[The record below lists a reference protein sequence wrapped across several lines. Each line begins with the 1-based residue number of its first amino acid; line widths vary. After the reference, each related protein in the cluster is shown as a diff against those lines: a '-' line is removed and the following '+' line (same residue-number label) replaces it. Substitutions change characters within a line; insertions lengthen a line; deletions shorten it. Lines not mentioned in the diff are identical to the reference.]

1 MMDRI
6 AKWLDAIGRT
16 EVLGVMRIAIG
27 CLLFTQAFD
36 AFGELQRIGYFGD
49 HFHMPLI
56 ADRFVATRAFYTYML
71 VTRLVLAVIVTLGIQ
86 ARPALMLSS
95 LMGIY
100 VLLCDKLEFHHNRY
114 ALLLYAFILAL
125 TPCDK
130 SWRLIGRRLESDQI
144 GAMWG
149 AWLGRLQVSI
159 IYFGSGGSKLFD
171 PDWRDGTMVAQRF
184 VRYGHEAIE
193 KGVPQFF
200 MHFLASPIMCG
211 LIAKGA
217 IFSELFIAFGLQ
229 FKRTRRA
236 ALWWGMIF
244 HLMIETTSAVEL
256 FTYVTLVAYA
266 FFVTPDVGA
275 RKFEFDGSH
284 FASKFAGRAIRWL
297 DWFSRFDVSAW
308 PEQDVAAKHSIVV
321 TTREGKRVT
330 GIDAWAGV
338 AEAIP
343 ILFLLWAPSAIVA
356 SLLGGNTGKKETT
369 QV

>member
-1 MMDRI
+1 VIEQIR
-6 AKWLDAIGRT
+6 KWLDAIGRT

-56 ADRFVATRAFYTYML
+56 ADRFVATRAFYTYTL
-71 VTRLVLAVIVTLGIQ
+71 VIRLVLAVIVTLGIQ

-130 SWRLIGRRLESDQI
+130 SWRLIGRRSDSDQI
-144 GAMWG
+144 GPMWG

-159 IYFGSGGSKLFD
+159 IYLASGGSKLFD

-184 VRYGHEAIE
+184 VRYGHEAID

-200 MHFLASPIMCG
+200 MDFLATPTMTG

-244 HLMIETTSAVEL
+244 HLMIEGTSSVEL

-275 RKFEFDGSH
+275 RKFEFDG
-284 FASKFAGRAIRWL
+284 ARWQGRFAGRAIRLL
-297 DWFSRFDVSAW
+297 DWFSRFEVSAW
-308 PEQDVAAKHSIVV
+308 LENDGASEHFIVV

-338 AEAIP
+338 VEAIP
-343 ILFLLWAPSAIVA
+343 LLFLVWAPSAIVA
-356 SLLGGNTGKKETT
+356 SLVREKN
-369 QV
+369 

>member
-1 MMDRI
+1 MIKRI
-6 AKWLDAIGRT
+6 EEWLNASGRT

-36 AFGELQRIGYFGD
+36 AFGELQRVGYFGD
-49 HFHMPLI
+49 NFHMPLI

-71 VTRLVLAVIVTLGIQ
+71 TARLILAVIVALGIQ
-86 ARPALMLSS
+86 ARPALFLSS

-130 SWRLIGRRLESDQI
+130 SWRLNGRRQNVDQV
-144 GAMWG
+144 GPMWG
-149 AWLGRLQVSI
+149 VWLGRLQVSI
-159 IYFGSGGSKLFD
+159 IYLGSGGSKLFD

-184 VRYGHEAIE
+184 VRYGHEAID

-200 MHFLASPIMCG
+200 MDFLATPLMTG

-275 RKFEFDGSH
+275 RKFEFDGSRWQG
-284 FASKFAGRAIRWL
+284 KFLGRTIRLL
-297 DWFSRFDVSAW
+297 DWFSRFEVSAW
-308 PEQDVAAKHSIVV
+308 STETATSKHLCVL
-321 TTREGKRVT
+321 TRREGTRVT
-330 GIDAWAGV
+330 GLDAWAGV
-338 AEAIP
+338 AEATP
-343 ILFLLWAPSAIVA
+343 LLFLAWAPTFILAGVLRRRA
-356 SLLGGNTGKKETT
+356 KA
-369 QV
+369 

>member
-1 MMDRI
+1 MIERFL
-6 AKWLDAIGRT
+6 KWLDAIGRT

-71 VTRLVLAVIVTLGIQ
+71 VIRLVLAVIVTLGIQ
-86 ARPALMLSS
+86 ARPALFLSA
-95 LMGIY
+95 LMGLY

-114 ALLLYAFILAL
+114 ALLLYALVLSF

-130 SWRLIGRRLESDQI
+130 SWRLIGRRIDSDQV
-144 GAMWG
+144 GPMWG

-159 IYFGSGGSKLFD
+159 IYLASGGSKLLD
-171 PDWRDGTMVAQRF
+171 SDWRDGTMIAMRF
-184 VRYGHEAIE
+184 VRYGHQAIE
-193 KGVPQFF
+193 SGVPQWL
-200 MHFLASPIMCG
+200 MDVLSSPIMTG

-229 FKRTRRA
+229 FARTRRV

-244 HLMIETTSAVEL
+244 HTLIESTSAVEL
-256 FTYVTLVAYA
+256 FTYTTLVAYA

-275 RKFEFDGSH
+275 RKFEFDGSRGS
-284 FASKFAGRAIRWL
+284 SKWAGRAIRWL

-308 PEQDVAAKHSIVV
+308 PDENVAAKHSIVV

-330 GIDAWAGV
+330 GIDAWASV

-356 SLLGGNTGKKETT
+356 SLVREHKTP